1 MDDGMSSEQF
11 LPGTHVDPRLTR
23 PGRGQA
29 LVEYALILALLAIAF
44 GFALAATG
52 PAIGNVFSNV
62 VYNIVGAEQSEL
74 VDLAAIG
81 GAPVNFWQTVTWV
94 AANPQDETP
103 FPTPRP
109 RPNTLEPTAFAT
121 RTFTPSFTFT
131 FTPTPTNTPTFT
143 PTNTPGPSPTPAD
156 RVFNV
161 PFVEQV
167 VSQDTFILTGP
178 SNAANWRITDT
189 EPAVQATWTVQWAAT
204 RGGAASASGFT
215 LSGLMPSQPLSVPDV
230 NRPHN
235 FNFNWGLGRPS
246 GVTFSNN
253 DNWGA
258 IFTGTFIIDRQTTL
272 RFTASADD
280 YVRVRRD
287 SITNPPFIVTGGTA
301 VSAVETFNPGTH
313 TIIVEY
319 GENTVNA
326 SINFTVQRLPNPD
339 DVLGTATSLC
349 NVGRNT
355 HSTNNTASFPNMFGQ
370 SADGNSSITWAAG
383 ATCYLELRG
392 YVNLA
397 SGTNPQLSF
406 WDFWDFT
413 GSNANNMQVALQVAE
428 YVPDASGGLN
438 RGALNWRTIPLR
450 SGGTAN
456 YNWTR
461 TVIDLAQISPALT
474 SSRLTF
480 RFRISNTG
488 ASNASNVRWYV
499 DDIQVT
505 SNLTPT
511 RMFTVGDDWN
521 LNTRA
526 QMDDFI
532 FDSDSSRTLEAAGQ
546 PAPSNSWRWDL
557 TNTRTRGGV
566 CCSFEESPNNGATDG
581 RTTRNTLGNP
591 RVHYLEFRYPIDLR
605 SGVAPAADD
614 EGDTG
619 QPLLTFWHSYRVNT
633 NNIRLAVEYS
643 RDDMTG
649 APSDAATPVNW
660 TIIPSEGLLIDYS
673 NPPVSGTGTGSPTDR
688 NLQTTRTQNGMQPI
702 TVRLNA
708 IPNWDTQPFR
718 LRFAI
723 YVAGDPGSEP
733 GWWIDDIALERD
745 NQQLYI
751 AYPFL
756 DSAENPVF
764 TRQNWQT
771 NDIWAATT
779 ERGGAFFSGYSYA
792 DSPGTNFTA
801 NTTTYLE
808 MKRTI
813 DLLYDTPANTGPA
826 GEGGTRPPATR
837 PFLTFYMQRRTANN
851 AQIRVQ
857 VWTPLT
863 NQWVT
868 VWFYQHGDA
877 VGGITTTGTQ
887 TTWERIE
894 VDLVRGL
901 LVNLFTDN
909 SGWTWG
915 GTGALSVT
923 GNTVR
928 NDDDIRIRFVLAS
941 STDVA
946 DGVWID
952 EIAIQDRTDVVHR
965 LWGATPFSS
974 MVTGPGDGPLS
985 DTIDTASVNLP
996 LNWYERFTRSS
1007 RWDAVDG
1014 SSGYVRS
1021 GALALHDSPQPT
1033 TAALTNYTRDA
1044 YHIVDYRPIIDLR
1057 GMVAAQ
1063 SPVLD
1068 FFIRYQIG
1076 SNDNWRVQVSTENT
1090 SDTGMQRYHDNFG
1103 WNAWVDLPVT
1113 SDTMS
1118 PATTRGAGRLDTWL
1132 RARASLA
1139 PYAGTRIRLR
1149 WVIFA
1154 NADDAVGDGLYI
1166 DDMSIT
1172 WGRNVLPFP
1181 FVDNAENLGFWV
1193 AEGNWGLAPDYFFGS
1208 GSSVPDFGSF
1218 RWEGFVINCDESA
1231 TYTAV
1236 DGSDNC
1242 WDTAYLRNVLDH
1254 YYGTPSLLN
1263 YATGSGYPINV
1274 SRIAPQTDLEYF
1286 LSGGRVPGTPD
1297 SRFDDTFVAR
1307 WKRQVN
1313 LEAGT
1318 YQVQTISDDGVRVRI
1333 NNVAGTNVNPVSRA
1347 LIDNWTF
1354 HGNTLDTFVL
1364 TVTTNISRVLEVDWF
1379 EGSGGATLALY
1390 ITRSSFSF
1398 TNSPNVL
1405 RPDNTYNPPVNS
1417 PNYSFNSII
1426 SNGVFDFTSV
1436 PAPVLSYRRLYG
1448 LEWGNTLEVA
1458 VSIDNG
1464 LNWTRVGSALSG
1476 WNYRLLPS
1484 NSWELVT
1491 LNLTGISM
1499 TGGGTCCGGQ
1509 PNVMLRFSFYNQV
1522 VGTGATGDGVYVTD
1536 IRIQ

>member
-1 MDDGMSSEQF
+1 MGDQVCRLCPATLKCWLNLQQVEEMDDGMSSEQF

-109 RPNTLEPTAFAT
+109 LPNTLEPTAFAT

-156 RVFNV
+156 RVFNI

-619 QPLLTFWHSYRVNT
+619 QPLLTFWHSYRVNANT
-633 NNIRLAVEYS
+633 IRLAVEYS

-718 LRFAI
+718 LRFAM

-877 VGGITTTGTQ
+877 VG
-887 TTWERIE
+887 
-894 VDLVRGL
+894 
-901 LVNLFTDN
+901 
-909 SGWTWG
+909 
-915 GTGALSVT
+915 
-923 GNTVR
+923 
-928 NDDDIRIRFVLAS
+928 
-941 STDVA
+941 
-946 DGVWID
+946 
-952 EIAIQDRTDVVHR
+952 
-965 LWGATPFSS
+965 
-974 MVTGPGDGPLS
+974 
-985 DTIDTASVNLP
+985 
-996 LNWYERFTRSS
+996 
-1007 RWDAVDG
+1007 
-1014 SSGYVRS
+1014 
-1021 GALALHDSPQPT
+1021 
-1033 TAALTNYTRDA
+1033 
-1044 YHIVDYRPIIDLR
+1044 
-1057 GMVAAQ
+1057 
-1063 SPVLD
+1063 
-1068 FFIRYQIG
+1068 
-1076 SNDNWRVQVSTENT
+1076 
-1090 SDTGMQRYHDNFG
+1090 
-1103 WNAWVDLPVT
+1103 
-1113 SDTMS
+1113 
-1118 PATTRGAGRLDTWL
+1118 
-1132 RARASLA
+1132 
-1139 PYAGTRIRLR
+1139 
-1149 WVIFA
+1149 
-1154 NADDAVGDGLYI
+1154 
-1166 DDMSIT
+1166 
-1172 WGRNVLPFP
+1172 
-1181 FVDNAENLGFWV
+1181 
-1193 AEGNWGLAPDYFFGS
+1193 
-1208 GSSVPDFGSF
+1208 
-1218 RWEGFVINCDESA
+1218 
-1231 TYTAV
+1231 
-1236 DGSDNC
+1236 
-1242 WDTAYLRNVLDH
+1242 
-1254 YYGTPSLLN
+1254 
-1263 YATGSGYPINV
+1263 
-1274 SRIAPQTDLEYF
+1274 
-1286 LSGGRVPGTPD
+1286 
-1297 SRFDDTFVAR
+1297 
-1307 WKRQVN
+1307 
-1313 LEAGT
+1313 
-1318 YQVQTISDDGVRVRI
+1318 
-1333 NNVAGTNVNPVSRA
+1333 
-1347 LIDNWTF
+1347 
-1354 HGNTLDTFVL
+1354 
-1364 TVTTNISRVLEVDWF
+1364 
-1379 EGSGGATLALY
+1379 
-1390 ITRSSFSF
+1390 
-1398 TNSPNVL
+1398 
-1405 RPDNTYNPPVNS
+1405 
-1417 PNYSFNSII
+1417 
-1426 SNGVFDFTSV
+1426 
-1436 PAPVLSYRRLYG
+1436 
-1448 LEWGNTLEVA
+1448 
-1458 VSIDNG
+1458 
-1464 LNWTRVGSALSG
+1464 
-1476 WNYRLLPS
+1476 
-1484 NSWELVT
+1484 
-1491 LNLTGISM
+1491 
-1499 TGGGTCCGGQ
+1499 
-1509 PNVMLRFSFYNQV
+1509 
-1522 VGTGATGDGVYVTD
+1522 
-1536 IRIQ
+1536 